1 MIKYSF
7 ILLSGET
14 EGFLE
19 KIQELGV
26 VDVTRSVKPID
37 DYSASVL
44 NSVGHAKAIVEK
56 LEGIDYSK
64 EEDKK
69 AIERAYAKTVIE
81 KDMVA
86 GAAKA
91 LAELKD
97 LETEKDAAEKEV
109 KARRPW
115 GDFDRARLEQL
126 ESLGYVIRYYM
137 TSKKKFDQG
146 WAELYPLE
154 VIHEDAETVWFVTVS
169 HKDQEYSLPLE
180 QTQGPAASWKEA
192 QARVDALK
200 EKIATTKGAILR
212 YKENIGQMTK
222 NYEGELA
229 QLDLYLA
236 KASCESAAENAL
248 SIVVGFAP
256 VENEDKL
263 TMAFNAAGVFYFKE
277 DATVDDNPPIRLKN
291 NWFARQFEVFTGMY
305 GMPVYNEF
313 DPTSVLAPFYLLF
326 FAMCMGDAG
335 YGIVLMLF
343 GLALNRGW
351 VKIGMFEGLGNII
364 TVLGVGTTVVGAA
377 LGTFFGMPILDIIG
391 HNVYHHTFVDGT
403 WQVYNESICPAVS
416 SYYEF
421 VGSNIA
427 TPMGA
432 LPFQML
438 LALGIG
444 IFHICLAMVIKA
456 VGYTQRLGFKEN
468 IATWGWVLLIV
479 GGLIV
484 ALLGVGS
491 ILSAAA
497 IKWAVIAIAVVSALA
512 IYIFNTPGRNP
523 LVNMGAGLWD
533 TYNMATGILGDVLSY
548 IRLFALGLAGGMLG
562 AAFNDLALMVKGDN
576 IATWIPFILIL
587 LFGHTLNVLMSALG
601 SFVHPLRL
609 TFVEYFKNAGY
620 EGKGSKYNPLKK

>member
-1 MIKYSF
+1 MVDKMIKYSF

-19 KIQELGV
+19 KLQELGV

-44 NSVGHAKAIVEK
+44 SSVSFAKNIIEK
-56 LEGIDYSK
+56 LEMIDYSK

-69 AIERAYAKTVIE
+69 AIEMAYAKTIVE

-86 GAAKA
+86 GASKA
-91 LAELKD
+91 LADLKD
-97 LETEKDAAEKEV
+97 LEAERDAAEKEV
-109 KARRPW
+109 QARRPW
-115 GDFDRARLEQL
+115 GDFYLTRLQQL
-126 ESLGYVIRYYM
+126 ETLGYAVRYYIAP
-137 TSKKKFDQG
+137 KKKFDQG

-154 VIHEDAETVWFVTVS
+154 VIHEDADNVWFVTVS
-169 HKDQEYSLPLE
+169 HKDQEYNLPLE
-180 QTQGPAASWKEA
+180 QTQAPQDSWKEA

-200 EKIATTKGAILR
+200 DKIVTTKGTILR
-212 YKENIGQMTK
+212 YKENIAQMTR
-222 NYEGELA
+222 NYETELA
-229 QLDLYLA
+229 ELDLYLA

-263 TMAFNAAGVFYFKE
+263 TQAFNASGVYYFKE
-277 DATVDDNPPIRLKN
+277 DATVEDNPPIRLKN

-305 GMPVYNEF
+305 GMPTYNEF

-351 VKIGMFEGLGNII
+351 VKIGMFDGLGTII
-364 TVLGVGTTVVGAA
+364 SILGAGTLVVGAA
-377 LGTFFGMPILDIIG
+377 LGTFFGMPILNLIEP
-391 HNVYHHTFVDGT
+391 GT
-403 WQVYNESICPAVS
+403 GLAG
-416 SYYEF
+416 YYEF
-421 VGSNIA
+421 VGGNIA
-427 TPMGA
+427 TPMGE

-438 LALGIG
+438 LALGLG

-497 IKWAVIAIAVVSALA
+497 IKWAIIVIGVLSALA

-523 LVNMGAGLWD
+523 LMNVGAGLWD

-562 AAFNDLALMVKGDN
+562 AAFNDLALMVKGDG
-576 IATWIPFILIL
+576 IITWIPFILIL
-587 LFGHTLNVLMSALG
+587 LFGHVLNVLMSALG